1 MAAEDVFNA
10 TEEERIK
17 VKQIRSKKNE
27 QLLEILQPKGAKVY
41 EIFKEALQVVH
52 HHLANIILER
62 GKCFDDHENQL
73 ALKESRMSTGNC
85 HFGTM
90 PHNTPRCRRQTG
102 F

>member
-27 QLLEILQPKGAKVY
+27 QLLEILQPKGAKAY

-62 GKCFDDHENQL
+62 GKCFDDHEIQL

-90 PHNTPRCRRQTG
+90 PHNTPKCGRQTG

>member
-1 MAAEDVFNA
+1 M
-10 TEEERIK
+10 
-17 VKQIRSKKNE
+17 
-27 QLLEILQPKGAKVY
+27 QPKGAKAY

-90 PHNTPRCRRQTG
+90 PHNTPKCGRQTG